1 MQILTVHVYDSWWI
15 NPTNLQCRVIFN
27 NRSESRSMWSA
38 PDRLQKKT
46 WFIRE
51 GEGRH
56 GGKVPPQLQPC
67 VKSDT
72 PAVKLAQTART
83 ETRLHSFHYLQIGDW
98 QETLESVEP
107 LNQFKD
113 SSAHTVESGWKCY
126 YCFGSRNKMICF
138 TLNCNYFKT
147 EFGKYH
153 LHSYL

>member
-46 WFIRE
+46 VIHTGTR
-51 GEGRH
+51 R
-56 GGKVPPQLQPC
+56 PPRW
-67 VKSDT
+67 KSAASA
-72 PAVKLAQTART
+72 PAVCEIWHSSSEAGTDGTDRDTAPLFSLSSNWRLA
-83 ETRLHSFHYLQIGDW
+83 GDFRISG
-98 QETLESVEP
+98 TIESV
-107 LNQFKD
+107 QGFI
-113 SSAHTVESGWKCY
+113 STYCWKWLKMLLF
-126 YCFGSRNKMICF
+126 FGSRNKTICF